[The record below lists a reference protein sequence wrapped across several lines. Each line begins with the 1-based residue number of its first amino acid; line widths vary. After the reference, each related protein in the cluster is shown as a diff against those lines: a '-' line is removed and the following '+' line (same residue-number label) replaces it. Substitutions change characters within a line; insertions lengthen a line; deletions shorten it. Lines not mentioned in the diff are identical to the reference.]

1 MVGQMIRD
9 VEDSYARLE
18 REDEYC
24 TIRTAGDLDELV
36 DDVARFGVH
45 RVLRD
50 GLLRV
55 RGGAR
60 LVRYDD
66 VESCVVKN
74 AIQKVGTV
82 QSEYEP

>member
-1 MVGQMIRD
+1 MVGQMIHDMAVCAATRK
-9 VEDSYARLE
+9 R
-18 REDEYC
+18 RKR
-24 TIRTAGDLDELV
+24 IRTAGDLDELV

-66 VESCVVKN
+66 MESCVVKN